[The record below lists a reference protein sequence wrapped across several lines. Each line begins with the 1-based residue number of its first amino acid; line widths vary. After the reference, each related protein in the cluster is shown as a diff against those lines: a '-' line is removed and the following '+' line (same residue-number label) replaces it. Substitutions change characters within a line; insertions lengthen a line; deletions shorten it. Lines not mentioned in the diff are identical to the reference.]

1 MVCLIS
7 SWAAH
12 FLLEGDEAQAQIKR
26 IQQAQDAKQT
36 ICKERSMTTDKIEFT
51 KEKETMLMTLS
62 GRAIQSQWKNP
73 ILRDP
78 WAEEAM
84 QHIDYDLSKQLTGVA
99 SWSMWKDIG
108 PAIIATRAAT
118 FDLLTTRFLTDHPV
132 ATVLHVRRGMDSRV
146 FRIDPPAGV
155 QWFDVDYPDVI
166 ALRRQLFPE
175 RDAAYHLIGAQL
187 DDLRWM
193 DDVPRERPGLFIA
206 EGVLHYLGETE
217 VKALLQAVVAQCPG
231 GQVIFDICNSFIL
244 KRAGSNVGGT
254 GATYK
259 WGLDDPQDIKQ
270 LEPKL
275 ELIKEFKPSELVA
288 FSRFPL
294 WWRALYRTQE
304 IIPTLRRM
312 ERTLVYRY

>member
-1 MVCLIS
+1 
-7 SWAAH
+7 
-12 FLLEGDEAQAQIKR
+12 
-26 IQQAQDAKQT
+26 
-36 ICKERSMTTDKIEFT
+36 MTNDKIQFT

-84 QHIDYDLSKQLTGVA
+84 QHIDYDMSKQLTGVA

-108 PAIIATRAAT
+108 PTIIATRAAT
-118 FDLLTTRFLTDHPV
+118 FDLLTNRFLADHPD
-132 ATVLHVRRGMDSRV
+132 ATLLHVGCGMDSRV

-155 QWFDVDYPDVI
+155 EWFDVDYPDVI
-166 ALRRQLFPE
+166 GLRRQLFPE
-175 RDAAYHLIGAQL
+175 RDATYHLIGARL

-193 DDVPRERPGLFIA
+193 DAVPQDRPGLFIA
-206 EGVLHYLGETE
+206 EGVLHYLSETE
-217 VKALLQAVVAQCPG
+217 VKALLNAVVAHFPG
-231 GQVIFDICNSFIL
+231 GQIIFDICNSFIV

-259 WGLDDPQDIKQ
+259 WGLDDPQDIRQ

-275 ELIKEFKPSELVA
+275 ELIKEFRPSELVA

-294 WWRALYRTQE
+294 WLRALFRAME
-304 IIPTLRRM
+304 VNSTLRRT
-312 ERTLVYRY
+312 ERIVVYRY

>member
-1 MVCLIS
+1 
-7 SWAAH
+7 
-12 FLLEGDEAQAQIKR
+12 
-26 IQQAQDAKQT
+26 
-36 ICKERSMTTDKIEFT
+36 MTTDKIQFT

-62 GRAIQSQWKNP
+62 GRAIQSQWKDP

-84 QHIDYDLSKQLTGVA
+84 RHIDYDISKQYTGVG

-108 PAIIATRAAT
+108 CTIVATRAAT
-118 FDLLTTRFLTDHPV
+118 FDQLTNRFLADHPD
-132 ATVLHVRRGMDSRV
+132 ATVLHLGCGMDSRV
-146 FRIDPPAGV
+146 FRVDPPATV

-166 ALRRQLFPE
+166 DLRRQLFPE
-175 RDAAYHLIGAQL
+175 RAAYHLIGAPL
-187 DDLRWM
+187 DDLRWL
-193 DDVPRERPGLFIA
+193 DEVPRDRPGLFLA
-206 EGVLHYLGETE
+206 EGVLHYVSETE
-217 VKALLQAVVAQCPG
+217 VKALLNAVVAHFPG
-231 GQVIFDICNSFIL
+231 GQVIFDICNQFIV

-275 ELIKEFKPSELVA
+275 ELIKEYRPSELVA

-294 WWRALYRTQE
+294 WWRALYRVQE
-304 IIPTLRRM
+304 LSPTLRRM
-312 ERTLVYRY
+312 ERMVVYRF

>member
-1 MVCLIS
+1 
-7 SWAAH
+7 
-12 FLLEGDEAQAQIKR
+12 
-26 IQQAQDAKQT
+26 
-36 ICKERSMTTDKIEFT
+36 MTNDKIKFT

-84 QHIDYDLSKQLTGVA
+84 RHIDYDLSKQLTGVA

-108 PAIIATRAAT
+108 PTIIATRAAT
-118 FDLLTTRFLTDHPV
+118 FDLLTTRFLADHPD
-132 ATVLHVRRGMDSRV
+132 ATVLHVGCGMDSRV

-166 ALRRQLFPE
+166 ALRHQLFPE
-175 RDAAYHLIGAQL
+175 RNAAYHMIGAQL

-193 DDVPRERPGLFIA
+193 DDVPRDKPGLLIA
-206 EGVLHYLGETE
+206 EGVLMYLSEAE
-217 VKALLQAVVAQCPG
+217 VKALLNAVVDHFPG
-231 GQVIFDICNSFIL
+231 GQMIFDVVHPFIL
-244 KRAGSNVGGT
+244 KRAGSNVGST

-259 WGLDDPQDIKQ
+259 WSLDDPQDIKQ

-275 ELIKEFKPSELVA
+275 ELIKEFRMHELVG
-288 FSRFPL
+288 FSRFAL
-294 WWRALYRTQE
+294 WARALFRAQE
-304 IIPTLRRM
+304 VNPTLRRM
-312 ERTLVYRY
+312 NRPIVYRY

>member
-1 MVCLIS
+1 
-7 SWAAH
+7 
-12 FLLEGDEAQAQIKR
+12 
-26 IQQAQDAKQT
+26 
-36 ICKERSMTTDKIEFT
+36 MTTDKIQFT

-84 QHIDYDLSKQLTGVA
+84 RHIDYDISEHYKGVG

-108 PAIIATRAAT
+108 CIIIATRAAT
-118 FDLLTTRFLTDHPV
+118 FDLLTNRYLADHPE
-132 ATVLHVRRGMDSRV
+132 AIVLHVGCGMDSRV
-146 FRIDPPAGV
+146 FRVNPPASV

-166 ALRRQLFPE
+166 DLRRQLLPE
-175 RDAAYHLIGAQL
+175 RGAAYHLIGTQL
-187 DDLRWM
+187 DDLRWL
-193 DDVPRERPGLFIA
+193 DKVPRDRPGLLIA
-206 EGVLHYLGETE
+206 EGVLHYLSETE
-217 VKALLQAVVAQCPG
+217 VKALLNAVAAHFPG
-231 GQVIFDICNSFIL
+231 GQIIFDICNSFIV

-254 GATYK
+254 EATYK

-275 ELIKEFKPSELVA
+275 ELIKEFKPSEQVA

-294 WWRALYRTQE
+294 WWRALYRIQE
-304 IIPTLRRM
+304 VNPTLRRM
-312 ERTLVYRY
+312 ERMVVYRY

>member
-1 MVCLIS
+1 
-7 SWAAH
+7 
-12 FLLEGDEAQAQIKR
+12 
-26 IQQAQDAKQT
+26 
-36 ICKERSMTTDKIEFT
+36 MTNDKIQFT

-73 ILRDP
+73 VLRDP

-84 QHIDYDLSKQLTGVA
+84 RHIDYDLSKQLTGVA

-108 PAIIATRAAT
+108 PTIIATRAAT
-118 FDLLTTRFLTDHPV
+118 FDLLTTRFLTDHPD
-132 ATVLHVRRGMDSRV
+132 ATVLHVGCGMDSRV

-166 ALRRQLFPE
+166 DLRRQLFPE
-175 RDAAYHLIGAQL
+175 RDAAYHMIGAPL
-187 DDLRWM
+187 DDLRWLNE
-193 DDVPRERPGLFIA
+193 VPRDRPGLFIA
-206 EGVLHYLGETE
+206 EGVLHYVSETE
-217 VKALLQAVVAQCPG
+217 VKALLNAVVAHFPS
-231 GQVIFDICNSFIL
+231 GQMIFDICNSLIL
-244 KRAGSNVGGT
+244 KRAGANVGGT

-259 WGLDDPQDIKQ
+259 WGLDDPQEIKR

-288 FSRFPL
+288 FDRFPF
-294 WWRALYRTQE
+294 WMRAMFRAME
-304 IIPTLRRM
+304 VSPALRRT

>member
-1 MVCLIS
+1 
-7 SWAAH
+7 
-12 FLLEGDEAQAQIKR
+12 
-26 IQQAQDAKQT
+26 
-36 ICKERSMTTDKIEFT
+36 MTTEKIHFT

-84 QHIDYDLSKQLTGVA
+84 RHIDYDISEHYKGVG

-108 PAIIATRAAT
+108 CTIIATRAAT
-118 FDLLTTRFLTDHPV
+118 FDLLTNRYLADHPE
-132 ATVLHVRRGMDSRV
+132 ATVLHVGCGMDSRV
-146 FRIDPPAGV
+146 FRVDPPASV

-166 ALRRQLFPE
+166 DLRRQLFGE
-175 RDAAYHLIGAQL
+175 RDAYHLIGAPL
-187 DDLRWM
+187 SDLRWL
-193 DDVPRERPGLFIA
+193 DQVPRDRPGLLVA
-206 EGVLHYLGETE
+206 EGVLHYLSATE
-217 VKALLQAVVAQCPG
+217 VKALLNAVVAHFPS
-231 GQVIFDICNSFIL
+231 GQMVFDICNSLIV

-254 GATYK
+254 GAAYK

-275 ELIKEFKPSELVA
+275 ELIKEFRPSELVA

-294 WWRALYRTQE
+294 WWRVLFRVLE
-304 IIPTLRRM
+304 VNPTLRRM
-312 ERTLVYRY
+312 ERTLVYRYENASSESRS